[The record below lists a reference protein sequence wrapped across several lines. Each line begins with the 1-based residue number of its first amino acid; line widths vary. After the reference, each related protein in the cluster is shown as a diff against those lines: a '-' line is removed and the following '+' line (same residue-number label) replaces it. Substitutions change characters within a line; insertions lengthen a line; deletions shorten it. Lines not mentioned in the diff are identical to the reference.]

1 MEKPEGKPIVGRPTK
16 NLWPEIRA
24 RTKRRCMTSFTCILA
39 IGSWLMRRS
48 VDFGFQSEEV
58 GPSEMVNISRYWRK
72 ILEEN
77 LWPEIRARI
86 KRRCVSSVKWILAI
100 VSWPI
105 RRSSDFGFQ
114 SEEVVPSEMVNASRY
129 WRKILEENL
138 WPEIRAR
145 IKRRCVTS
153 VTWIFAMGSW
163 PMRRSGDF
171 GFQRGN
177 SLHSKAFLL
186 PLLLSRSKDHG
197 KEKTRP
203 GRLSPPCCNLLF
215 VVGFCRDFFRCLHAQ
230 RTFLAQNANP

>member
-1 MEKPEGKPIVGRPTK
+1 MANASIWWFRNSKWRS
-16 NLWPEIRA
+16 
-24 RTKRRCMTSFTCILA
+24 RTVRKGQRIEILA
-39 IGSWLMRRS
+39 
-48 VDFGFQSEEV
+48 
-58 GPSEMVNISRYWRK
+58 K

-114 SEEVVPSEMVNASRY
+114 SEEVLPSEMVNASRY
-129 WRKILEENL
+129 WRKISEENL
-138 WPEIRAR
+138 WPEIRAL

-230 RTFLAQNANP
+230 RTFLAQNANPWTSEDYPDLTTPWQRLRHSG